1 METRQAHA
9 QLVCEVT
16 DLGHM
21 PYADAWA
28 LQNALADARGR
39 DEIAD
44 RLLLVEH
51 PHTYTF
57 GSAVHE
63 ENLLLDDQTLQ
74 ARGITVF
81 RTDRGGDITY
91 HGPGQLV
98 GYPILKLASAQGGLR
113 ADVLAYVRALETVII
128 RALADFGVEAGI
140 IPGLTGVWVGDE
152 KIAAIGVRVT
162 ARTVTKHG
170 FAINLNTDLSYFG
183 GIIPCGIHDKGV
195 TSLAR
200 LHNAAVDQNAF
211 AATLIRHFGL
221 IFDRTITYTTP

>member
-1 METRQAHA
+1 MEPRQANA
-9 QLVCEVT
+9 ELICEVV
-16 DLGHM
+16 DLGRM
-21 PYADAWA
+21 DYAEAWA

-39 DEIAD
+39 DEIPD

-63 ENLLLDDQTLQ
+63 ENLLLDEAQLR
-74 ARGITVF
+74 ARGIAVF
-81 RTDRGGDITY
+81 RSDRGGDITY

-98 GYPILKLASAQGGLR
+98 GYPILKLASAQGMLR
-113 ADVLAYVRALETVII
+113 ADVIGYVRGLETLII
-128 RALADFGVEAGI
+128 QALADFGVEAGVV
-140 IPGLTGVWVGDE
+140 PGLTGVWVGDE

-195 TSLAR
+195 TSLAVLR
-200 LHNAAVDQNAF
+200 GSPIDRASF
-211 AATLIRHFGL
+211 AETLIGHFGD
-221 IFDRTITYTTP
+221 IFKRRMV